1 MIRYEPTPQHDLFEG
16 IAAAMTPRLEA
27 IIEAAVERALVRLG
41 ARFEQKL
48 HPLQEKYGDWMTIAQ
63 VAGELRRTKESVHA
77 MVRRGLLPR
86 SERMGRNGVF
96 PTSAVMALYDK
107 IKKPR

>member
-1 MIRYEPTPQHDLFEG
+1 MTRYEQPQNDLFEG

-27 IIEAAVERALVRLG
+27 VIEAAVERALIRLG

-48 HPLQEKYGDWMTIAQ
+48 HPLEERYGEYMTIAQ
-63 VAGELRRTKESVHA
+63 TAAELCRTKESIHA
-77 MVRRGLLPR
+77 MVKRGLLPH

-96 PTSAVMALYDK
+96 PTADVAKIYDK